1 MKNQTTEALFEA
13 GYPGSLYPKSA
24 WPVDQGTLFVFRNS
38 RGRRLGMITQG
49 PIGKPW
55 RDLDWTE
62 QQDLPDGKHFWQGP
76 VNGTNGQ
83 ALRELIDWCRPRV
96 VGHTDS
102 FGFGDRLG
110 LANPAHLR
118 ALAGYRLRPV
128 LAQQSVRELER
139 TGREPENVLD
149 AATAAVLQEGW
160 HDGYGADADHLKTA
174 ADIRRFARAGYTM
187 FTFDPGEWV
196 DHEAD
201 SLSRAAAWERVAGLP
216 AEVLE
221 GSVDAFVS
229 RWTGSEIP
237 LAGGDRLRP
246 SVEEVLRAP
255 AKYGRVVLHARQ
267 LHDELLKLRP
277 EGKFEV
283 ELSVDETHSTTSVF
297 EHYWLVERLVR
308 WGIRLASLA
317 PRFPGS
323 LEKGIDFRGDLS
335 RFAVDWSRH
344 AAVAATLGPYKLSL
358 HSGSDKF
365 SLYPIMAR
373 HPGAFH
379 VKTAGT
385 SYLEALRAVCRLDP
399 ALFGEVLDF
408 SREVYEDARRT
419 YHVSAQL
426 SQVPAAAE
434 RPAASRAELL
444 DDDAIRQ
451 VLHVA
456 FGAVLTAQLP
466 DGSWRFRSR
475 LLTLL
480 DAHEEVHSDCLQV
493 RFRRHLDGLSRD
505 GGHGESSRRR

>member
-1 MKNQTTEALFEA
+1 MTDQTIETLLAT
-13 GYPGSLYPKSA
+13 GYLRSLYPRSV
-24 WPVDQGTLFVFRNS
+24 WPMDGGTLFMFRDS
-38 RGRRLGMITQG
+38 RGRRLGLITQG
-49 PIGKPW
+49 PPRKPW

-62 QQDLPDGKHFWQGP
+62 QQELPDGKRLWAGV
-76 VNGTNGQ
+76 VNRTNGQ
-83 ALRELIDWCRPRV
+83 ALRELIDWCRPGV
-96 VGHTDS
+96 VGHADS

-118 ALAGYRLRPV
+118 AVVGYRLRPV

-139 TGREPENVLD
+139 TEREPEDVLD

-160 HDGYGADADHLKTA
+160 RDGYGADADHLKTA
-174 ADIRRFARAGYTM
+174 ADVRRFARAGYTM

-201 SLSRAAAWERVAGLP
+201 SLSGAAARERVAGLP

-221 GSVDAFVS
+221 GGVDDFVS

-246 SVEEVLRAP
+246 SVEEVLRAA
-255 AKYGRVVLHARQ
+255 AKYGRVVLHARR
-267 LHDELLKLRP
+267 LHDELLRLRP

-335 RFAVDWSRH
+335 RFARDWSRH

-373 HPGAFH
+373 HPAAFH

-399 ALFGEVLDF
+399 ALFGEILEF

-419 YHVSAQL
+419 YHVSAEL
-426 SQVPAAAE
+426 SQVPAPGE
-434 RPAASRAELL
+434 RASRAELL
-444 DDDAIRQ
+444 DDDATRQ

-456 FGAVLTAQLP
+456 FGAVLTARLP

-480 DAHEEVHSDCLQV
+480 DEHEEVHSDCLQV

-505 GGHGESSRRR
+505 GAHGESSRRR